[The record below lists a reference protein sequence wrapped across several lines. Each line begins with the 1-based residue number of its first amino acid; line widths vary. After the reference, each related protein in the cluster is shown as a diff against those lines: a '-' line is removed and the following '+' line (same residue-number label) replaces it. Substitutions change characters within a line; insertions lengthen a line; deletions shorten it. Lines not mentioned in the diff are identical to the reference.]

1 MNKLQINLIALG
13 CFLAFSTAHAGPV
26 IIDGTDANDHGSA
39 SGSPITNQNGWL
51 YMQRALENLATN
63 VNPLASQVVV
73 NIGATSGQAR
83 NSITS
88 AFNLSTLPG
97 LGWSLMHVDGAAAVD
112 AWLAGLSTSNTGIL
126 YLTTFGLTGGDADAA
141 ERTAINNRAAEINN
155 FVGGAGNATLGGA
168 LFAQGEVGT
177 NAFGWL
183 STLIP
188 GITFTDVGGGGIS
201 TNMTLTPAGTAA
213 FPGLTNTALAGADPW
228 HGYFGGN
235 LGGLSVLATAPD
247 NQGVTRNVII
257 GGGAGTILQCGE
269 PGQPPCPRTVAEP
282 SAALLILPGLV
293 LLSLMRRRLS

>member
-1 MNKLQINLIALG
+1 MNKFKINLIALG
-13 CFLAFSTAHAGPV
+13 CFFALSTAQAGPV
-26 IIDGTDANDHGSA
+26 IIDGMDANDHGSA
-39 SGSPITNQNGWL
+39 TTVNERGWL
-51 YMQRALENLATN
+51 YMQRALENLANN
-63 VNPLASQVVV
+63 VNPLAAKVVV
-73 NIGATSGQAR
+73 DIGATSGDAR

-97 LGWSLMHVDGAAAVD
+97 LGWSLTHVDGAAAVD

-126 YLTTFGLTGGDADAA
+126 YLTTFDLDSGDANAA
-141 ERTAINNRAAEINN
+141 EQTAINNRAAEINN

-168 LFAQGEVGT
+168 LFAQGEVGA

-188 GITFTDVGGGGIS
+188 GITFTDIGGGGIS
-201 TNMTLTPAGTAA
+201 TDMTLTPAGTVA
-213 FPGLTNTALAGADPW
+213 FPGLTNTDLAGADPW
-228 HGYFGGN
+228 HGYFSGN

-247 NQGVTRNVII
+247 SQGVTRNVII

>member
-1 MNKLQINLIALG
+1 MNKFKINLIALG
-13 CFLAFSTAHAGPV
+13 CFFALSTAQAGPV

-39 SGSPITNQNGWL
+39 TTVNQNGWL

-63 VNPLASQVVV
+63 VNPLAAKVVV
-73 NIGATSGQAR
+73 DIGATSSDAR

-97 LGWSLMHVDGAAAVD
+97 LGWSLTHVDGAAAVD

-126 YLTTFGLTGGDADAA
+126 YLTTFGLASGDADAA

-177 NAFGWL
+177 GAFGWL

-188 GITFTDVGGGGIS
+188 GISFTDVGGGGIG
-201 TNMTLTPAGTAA
+201 TDMTLTPAGTVA
-213 FPGLTNTALAGADPW
+213 FPGLTNTDLAGADPW
-228 HGYFGGN
+228 HGYFSGN

-247 NQGVTRNVII
+247 SQGVTRNVII

>member
-1 MNKLQINLIALG
+1 MNKFQINLVALG
-13 CFLAFSTAHAGPV
+13 CFFALSTAHAGPV
-26 IIDGTDANDHGSA
+26 IIDGTDANDHGSV
-39 SGSPITNQNGWL
+39 SGGANQAGWL

-63 VNPLASQVVV
+63 VNPLASKVVV
-73 NIGATSGQAR
+73 NIGASAGEAA

-97 LGWSLMHVDGAAAVD
+97 LGWSLTNVDGAAAVD

-126 YLTTFGLTGGDADAA
+126 YLTTFGLTSGDADAG

-155 FVGGAGNATLGGA
+155 FVGGAGNAALGGA

-177 NAFGWL
+177 GAFGWL

-188 GITFTDVGGGGIS
+188 GISFTDVGGGGIG

-213 FPGLTNTALAGADPW
+213 FPGLTNADLAGADPW

-257 GGGAGTILQCGE
+257 GGGTGTVFQCGE